1 MNSTNNRTLTKST
14 HKVRLRINFSIRIYV
29 GTWLS
34 WCWMSLS
41 CSRMSHWGSYERSWP
56 GFYLQGHE
64 HTVNWWRSFRRG
76 IITDTQ
82 YCPIRVNVCYMREF
96 NIRWQGRP
104 SSRQEQ
110 YKNWKEIGTIEK
122 YKGSIK
128 NRAQILEYSK
138 KCYRRKLI
146 FENNFFQKCFPTLKI
161 IFFTPRHQ
169 RKHKMPSWPENLILK
184 EKLGVECWE
193 AGPVLTLF
201 TPDF

>member
-110 YKNWKEIGTIEK
+110 YRNWKEIGTIEK

-128 NRAQILEYSK
+128 NRAQILEYLK
-138 KCYRRKLI
+138 ICYRRKLI
-146 FENNFFQKCFPTLKI
+146 PIWKQLFPEMFPDTENNLLHTPAPTI
-161 IFFTPRHQ
+161 T
-169 RKHKMPSWPENLILK
+169 
-184 EKLGVECWE
+184 
-193 AGPVLTLF
+193 
-201 TPDF
+201 